1 MNVVKKV
8 MNADAYSFLLVD
20 DNLRKNL
27 NTAITKILVMFKA
40 RDNVGLNYA

>member
-1 MNVVKKV
+1 MKVAKKV

-27 NTAITKILVMFKA
+27 NTAITKILVMYKA
-40 RDNVGLNYA
+40 RDNAGLHYA